1 MFQNFFFNVS
11 VIVFLTVN
19 TYAQR
24 ATFNS
29 TIATYIKKNNLDSK
43 DTTIVKGIYFQNG
56 AGEYYGKIWLFFIK
70 NSKLH
75 FQYVFYSTNSKRK
88 NLTILQDTLIHDFSS
103 SQEWHLFLR
112 SDWENIMNEF
122 QNINRLLGVRIV
134 KDGYEHF
141 VRGYQNGKKI
151 YLGIFIGRI
160 LLFDFDTPFYEMTK
174 IATNTKSISKFVQ
187 LVDMSIIELFE

>member
-1 MFQNFFFNVS
+1 
-11 VIVFLTVN
+11 
-19 TYAQR
+19 
-24 ATFNS
+24 
-29 TIATYIKKNNLDSK
+29 
-43 DTTIVKGIYFQNG
+43 
-56 AGEYYGKIWLFFIK
+56 
-70 NSKLH
+70 
-75 FQYVFYSTNSKRK
+75 
-88 NLTILQDTLIHDFSS
+88 
-103 SQEWHLFLR
+103 
-112 SDWENIMNEF
+112 MNEF